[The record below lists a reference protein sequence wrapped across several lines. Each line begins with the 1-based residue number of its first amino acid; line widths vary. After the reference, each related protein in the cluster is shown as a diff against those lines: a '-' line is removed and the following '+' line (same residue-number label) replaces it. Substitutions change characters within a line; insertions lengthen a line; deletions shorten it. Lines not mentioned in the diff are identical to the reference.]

1 VEAPL
6 VGSILL
12 AGVILKLGRY
22 GLLLL
27 APFLSTPSSLF
38 IYLTLLG
45 GFVCSSLCCRSWDS
59 KSLVAYSSIVHM
71 GVVTLGAL
79 GGTELGF

>member
-22 GLLLL
+22 GLLVL
-27 APFLSTPSSLF
+27 APCLSSFSFPY
-38 IYLTLLG
+38 IYFSLLG
-45 GFVCSSLCCRSWDS
+45 GIVCSFLCCRSWDM
-59 KSLVAYSSIVHM
+59 KSLVAYSSVVHI

-79 GGTELGF
+79 SGLELGY